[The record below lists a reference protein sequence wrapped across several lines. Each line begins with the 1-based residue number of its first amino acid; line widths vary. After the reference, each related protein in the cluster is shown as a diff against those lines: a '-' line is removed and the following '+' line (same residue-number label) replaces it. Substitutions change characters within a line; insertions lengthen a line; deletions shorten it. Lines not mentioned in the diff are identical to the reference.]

1 MHVLQVLISYPF
13 PEKMEFLT
21 TWKNIPAQNEYQST
35 LNVSASPD
43 EVERKLEANNIF
55 KIANRAVGDQQLLYM
70 SAIFVNNIKVLA
82 ELKIS
87 PENNIQVRVDD

>member
-1 MHVLQVLISYPF
+1 
-13 PEKMEFLT
+13 MEFLA

-35 LNVSASPD
+35 INVSASPD
-43 EVERKLEANNIF
+43 EVEKKLEANNIF

-70 SAIFVNNIKVLA
+70 SASFINNIKVLA

-87 PENNIQVRVDD
+87 PENSIQVRDGWLYISMFCVSQ